1 MSVNDKQV
9 GGTHYKHQS
18 YQHWDFA
25 VDMAGNDAYL
35 KGCASKYVIRYKDK
49 NGLED
54 LRKALHYIDK
64 IEEVHCP
71 ITICDYTYNILT
83 RKRLK
88 DFVSQ
93 LEPTV
98 GQIVTAIYYNE
109 LNVAREG
116 IRELISDFVIQPK
129 PTVGKSATA
138 IYYNESDVARE
149 E

>member
-49 NGLED
+49 NGIED

-64 IEEVHCP
+64 IEEVRCSVA
-71 ITICDYTYNILT
+71 IWGYTT
-83 RKRLK
+83 RKRLR

-93 LEPTV
+93 LEPAV
-98 GQIVTAIYYNE
+98 GKIVTAIYYND
-109 LNVAREG
+109 LDVAREG
-116 IRELISDFVIQPK
+116 IRELISDYK
-129 PTVGKSATA
+129 TK
-138 IYYNESDVARE
+138 
-149 E
+149 

>member
-64 IEEVHCP
+64 IEEVRCP
-71 ITICDYTYNILT
+71 VTICDYNYRTITQKLLSN
-83 RKRLK
+83 
-88 DFVSQ
+88 FVSQ

-98 GQIVTAIYYNE
+98 GKIVTAIYYND
-109 LNVAREG
+109 LDVAREG
-116 IRELISDFVIQPK
+116 IRELISDYK
-129 PTVGKSATA
+129 TK
-138 IYYNESDVARE
+138 
-149 E
+149 

>member
-18 YQHWDFA
+18 YQHWGFA

-54 LRKALHYIDK
+54 LRKALHYVDK
-64 IEEVHCP
+64 IEEVRCP
-71 ITICDYTYNILT
+71 VTICDCDYLAIT
-83 RKRLK
+83 RKLLS

-93 LEPTV
+93 LEPAV
-98 GQIVTAIYYNE
+98 GKIVTAIYYND

-116 IRELISDFVIQPK
+116 IRELISDYK
-129 PTVGKSATA
+129 TK
-138 IYYNESDVARE
+138 
-149 E
+149 

>member
-9 GGTHYKHQS
+9 GGTHYKHQP

-49 NGLED
+49 NGIED

-64 IEEVHCP
+64 IEEVRCP
-71 ITICDYTYNILT
+71 VAICDYTT
-83 RKRLK
+83 LK
-88 DFVSQ
+88 LLSDFVSQ

-98 GQIVTAIYYNE
+98 GKIVTAIYHNN
-109 LNVAREG
+109 LDVARAG
-116 IRELISDFVIQPK
+116 IRELISD
-129 PTVGKSATA
+129 
-138 IYYNESDVARE
+138 YNTK
-149 E
+149 